1 MKKLL
6 IISALFALSLTGC
19 GGDNPEPSGD
29 VNWSQ
34 DIKEE
39 MIEYLGL
46 ALPFVQFDQES
57 FYHEWDAI
65 DNAYYLGDYSPVNV
79 LANYG
84 AELLKAQWEP
94 SLQAGSA
101 LDFTKTTTVGKL
113 ILHAEWYEE
122 TELEPCG
129 NEIAVYV
136 DEGGVVPPGGETV
149 TGTYTF
155 KMSDMGW
162 SNLED
167 NPTVTAEP
175 GLTIVTDKGGNT
187 QSTGIPKYYETSYDL
202 RLYALNTLTLSAEEI
217 TKIEFTCT
225 FRDNQTM
232 TPSVGTLADTVWT
245 GSASSV
251 TFTLGSKGQV
261 RITELKVTGTF
272 SGEGGSPI
280 DPITPTGD
288 YTPLSVCTDIDY
300 WAFEDAED
308 SDMVGPDEDGRVYGY
323 YTILWED
330 LGNTDDDLVAA
341 IERCI
346 YDADFPS
353 YLSAETTID
362 IDNGC
367 AYVYLATDDSS
378 VAVYMES
385 YYVSE
390 DQYSGV
396 AVYFEAAP
404 YDYYGA

>member
-6 IISALFALSLTGC
+6 LLPLLGMFLTGC
-19 GGDNPEPSGD
+19 GGDNPGPSGD

-34 DIKEE
+34 DVKEE

-65 DNAYYLGDYSPVNV
+65 ENAYYLGDYSSVNV

-94 SLQAGSA
+94 SLQADST

-113 ILHAEWYEE
+113 TLHAEWYDE

-167 NPTVTAEP
+167 NPKVTAEP

-187 QSTGIPKYYETSYDL
+187 QSTGIPKYYESSSDL
-202 RLYALNTLTLSAEEI
+202 RLYALNTLTLSAKEI

-225 FRDNQTM
+225 FKENQTM

-272 SGEGGSPI
+272 SGEGGVTPI
-280 DPITPTGD
+280 DPGD
-288 YTPLSVCTDIDY
+288 ERTVADVAGDIATNLGFTSSDIE
-300 WAFEDAED
+300 WNQEDAYIGCVLDGATSLEEACIEAIYYLPD
-308 SDMVGPDEDGRVYGY
+308 YLVESRAPAAGKWDEGDDGYFAYYVDDVNSIEVEIGTYLDGSDYVMQFCVY
-323 YTILWED
+323 
-330 LGNTDDDLVAA
+330 
-341 IERCI
+341 
-346 YDADFPS
+346 
-353 YLSAETTID
+353 
-362 IDNGC
+362 
-367 AYVYLATDDSS
+367 YVY
-378 VAVYMES
+378 
-385 YYVSE
+385 
-390 DQYSGV
+390 
-396 AVYFEAAP
+396 
-404 YDYYGA
+404 